1 MARKALPAEKRRS
14 EMLLLRVRPDLRREL
29 KRLKDETGQ
38 SVASHVVRAID
49 QYLDR
54 MQRAPHIERLSDQ
67 VAQLAENVERWT
79 ERKWTEDPFTAETTR
94 EALAQLF
101 LAFVSGDTKI
111 EEFIPP
117 KLAKEFAAAK
127 QRITP
132 KLIGKREAMALLR
145 EAWASTKPE
154 DWSRTARFQWRKK

>member
-1 MARKALPAEKRRS
+1 MARKPAEERSS

-54 MQRAPHIERLSDQ
+54 MQRAPHIERLSDE
-67 VAQLAENVERWT
+67 VAQLAENVERVT
-79 ERKWTEDPFTAETTR
+79 ERKWTKDTFTAEAIR

-101 LAFVSGDTKI
+101 LAFVSDDTKI
-111 EEFIPP
+111 KEFIPP

-127 QRITP
+127 RRITP

-154 DWSRTARFQWRKK
+154 DRWRMFRFQGRMKR